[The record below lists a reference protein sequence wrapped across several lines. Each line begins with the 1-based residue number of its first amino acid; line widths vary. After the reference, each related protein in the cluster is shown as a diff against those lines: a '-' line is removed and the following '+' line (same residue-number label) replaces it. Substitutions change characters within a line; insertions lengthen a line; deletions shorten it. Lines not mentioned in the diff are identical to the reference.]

1 MLIVSTHRH
10 ITCSMLVWVYKIK
23 NITQDRLV
31 NITNIMLIDVTAT
44 RMLILV
50 KINDHETPSQKQRM
64 IEKSINMLEKMIM
77 KKYPNQNHHG
87 DGDLGRVIKIKM
99 NYNYINIIIIKLEGA

>member
-50 KINDHETPSQKQRM
+50 EVNDHETSSQKQRM
-64 IEKSINMLEKMIM
+64 IEKSIMLEKMIM
-77 KKYPNQNHHG
+77 KKYPNQNHHV

-99 NYNYINIIIIKLEGA
+99 NIIIIKLEGA